1 MSRGGDTPRPEP
13 MSGART
19 ERDGAA
25 RPARPSRAAVGGPAP
40 TTSPR
45 MHREC
50 RVSFEP
56 ANEGARGASRE
67 RGALSKCGRVRGA
80 AGTMEEKKEMSAH
93 SQSHEIET
101 KLDVCMSNVSDF
113 DLLTDEK
120 FDFDLSLSST
130 SGNEDEVFVGP
141 VGHKE
146 RCIAASI
153 EAKKC
158 VSSFDDKLMWSPL
171 QGEKFVEIFKEA
183 RLLALQIEAGSKDTE
198 TKISQTEEQENK
210 AVETFVED
218 SKSKLKILRN
228 KTIDLSPRAVKRET
242 YCVQD
247 SPACQL
253 PPCFQKA
260 SHELVTDGQV
270 HALPAPP
277 DRSPVK
283 ICVSPTKNASLPL
296 TEEQKTKET
305 NTKAIG
311 KLPMARPSS
320 TFGKSNLLT
329 IDKLKRGKTTSISTR
344 RDLNSMGSSEDVFS
358 DKSSIALDAVES
370 SFSSSSSVQDTKVLP
385 APSKPGLKKMSYL
398 KCPRAVSGLPRKAT
412 SSSSSSVSSMN
423 SSLNSSL
430 PISPIGKKG
439 KSNLSSKAS
448 VSGSK
453 LPSGTSRLALVRPTT
468 VSSLQAAN
476 TEKSKKQVR
485 SASTPKVS
493 SAINLA
499 KSSASATLSEAA
511 GSGIQRPSS
520 VPSLQQLCQQNKDGI
535 STKGSLCPK
544 PKARVLSAS
553 TSQTKAPV
561 KTQDATPNKLA
572 QKAAPSL
579 GLTFCGTPGSA
590 MAVSTPMKGSEDKV
604 FQGFCFPEKSATM
617 TPASVKRS
625 GLPTPVRRLSGLPAV
640 TPRTVPRVAFSP
652 HAASLRQ
659 SCSFS
664 TKKTFTAGPKQKQE
678 SKTQTSSEDDTSP
691 PPVPPLVLNFSPE
704 KTAAEGVEN
713 ALKEAEVQ
721 NKLAEVQNQLAEEK
735 QPEALLLD
743 IGADKSL
750 PHTSECESRPLIDL
764 SNTPEVSKITSP
776 KPVLSGQI
784 KLIDLSSPLIT
795 LSPDVNKENLDSP
808 LLKF

>member
-1 MSRGGDTPRPEP
+1 M
-13 MSGART
+13 
-19 ERDGAA
+19 
-25 RPARPSRAAVGGPAP
+25 
-40 TTSPR
+40 
-45 MHREC
+45 C
-50 RVSFEP
+50 
-56 ANEGARGASRE
+56 
-67 RGALSKCGRVRGA
+67 
-80 AGTMEEKKEMSAH
+80 TMEEKKEMSAH
-93 SQSHEIET
+93 SLSNLIER
-101 KLDVCMSNVSDF
+101 KLDVCMSNDF

-146 RCIAASI
+146 RCVAASI
-153 EAKKC
+153 EAKEC
-158 VSSFDDKLMWSPL
+158 VSAFDDKLTWSPL

-183 RLLALQIEAGSKDTE
+183 HLLALQIETGSKDKE
-198 TKISQTEEQENK
+198 TKISQSEEQENK
-210 AVETFVED
+210 VVETFVED
-218 SKSKLKILRN
+218 SMSKLKILRN
-228 KTIDLSPRAVKRET
+228 KNIDLSPRAVKRET

-260 SHELVTDGQV
+260 SHELVSDGQV

-296 TEEQKTKET
+296 AEEQKTKET

-311 KLPMARPSS
+311 KLLMAKPSS

-329 IDKLKRGKTTSISTR
+329 IDK
-344 RDLNSMGSSEDVFS
+344 
-358 DKSSIALDAVES
+358 
-370 SFSSSSSVQDTKVLP
+370 
-385 APSKPGLKKMSYL
+385 PGLKKMTYL
-398 KCPRAVSGLPRKAT
+398 KCPRVASGLPRKAT

-439 KSNLSSKAS
+439 KSSMSSKAS

-453 LPSGTSRLALVRPTT
+453 LSCSTSRLALVRPTT

-476 TEKSKKQVR
+476 TEKSRKQVR
-485 SASTPKVS
+485 SASTPKIS
-493 SAINLA
+493 SAISLP
-499 KSSASATLSEAA
+499 KSSTSATSSEAA

-520 VPSLQQLCQQNKDGI
+520 VPSLQQLCQQNKDGS

-544 PKARVLSAS
+544 PKARVLSVS
-553 TSQTKAPV
+553 TSQTKALM

-572 QKAAPSL
+572 PKATPSL

-590 MAVSTPMKGSEDKV
+590 MAVSTPMKASEDKV
-604 FQGFCFPEKSATM
+604 FQSFCFPEKPATM
-617 TPASVKRS
+617 APASVKRS
-625 GLPTPVRRLSGLPAV
+625 GLPTPVRRISGFPAA
-640 TPRTVPRVAFSP
+640 TPKTVPRVAFSP

-659 SCSFS
+659 SFSFS

-678 SKTQTSSEDDTSP
+678 SKIQTSSDDDTSP

-704 KTAAEGVEN
+704 KTATEGVEN
-713 ALKEAEVQ
+713 ALKE
-721 NKLAEVQNQLAEEK
+721 AEVQNQLAEEK

-750 PHTSECESRPLIDL
+750 PHTSECESKPLIDL
-764 SNTPEVSKITSP
+764 SNTPEMSKITSP

-808 LLKF
+808 LLNRINRQHHLNL

>member
-1 MSRGGDTPRPEP
+1 
-13 MSGART
+13 
-19 ERDGAA
+19 
-25 RPARPSRAAVGGPAP
+25 
-40 TTSPR
+40 
-45 MHREC
+45 
-50 RVSFEP
+50 
-56 ANEGARGASRE
+56 
-67 RGALSKCGRVRGA
+67 
-80 AGTMEEKKEMSAH
+80 MEEKKEMSID
-93 SQSHEIET
+93 SLSHLTEE
-101 KLDVCMSNVSDF
+101 KLDICMSNVSDLP
-113 DLLTDEK
+113 LLTDEK

-153 EAKKC
+153 EAKKS
-158 VSSFDDKLMWSPL
+158 VSAFDDKLMWSPL

-183 RLLALQIEAGSKDTE
+183 HLLALQIQTGSKDKE
-198 TKISQTEEQENK
+198 TKISQSEEQENK
-210 AVETFVED
+210 IVETFVED

-228 KTIDLSPRAVKRET
+228 KNIALSPRPAKRET
-242 YCVQD
+242 YCLQD

-260 SHELVTDGQV
+260 SQKPVSDGPV

-277 DRSPVK
+277 NRSPVK
-283 ICVSPTKNASLPL
+283 SCVSPTKKASLPL
-296 TEEQKTKET
+296 TGEQETKET

-311 KLPMARPSS
+311 KLPMAKPSS
-320 TFGKSNLLT
+320 ASGKSNLLT
-329 IDKLKRGKTTSISTR
+329 IDK
-344 RDLNSMGSSEDVFS
+344 
-358 DKSSIALDAVES
+358 
-370 SFSSSSSVQDTKVLP
+370 
-385 APSKPGLKKMSYL
+385 PGLRKMTYL
-398 KCPRAVSGLPRKAT
+398 KCPRVASGLTKKTT

-439 KSNLSSKAS
+439 KSSIPSKAG
-448 VSGSK
+448 VNGSK
-453 LPSGTSRLALVRPTT
+453 LSSGTSRLAFVRPAT

-476 TEKSKKQVR
+476 TEKFRKQVR
-485 SASTPKVS
+485 SASTPKIP
-493 SAINLA
+493 SAISLA
-499 KSSASATLSEAA
+499 KSSASAASSEAA
-511 GSGIQRPSS
+511 GSGIWRPSS
-520 VPSLQQLCQQNKDGI
+520 VSSLQQLCQQNKDGT

-561 KTQDATPNKLA
+561 KTQDATPSKLA
-572 QKAAPSL
+572 PKAAPSL

-590 MAVSTPMKGSEDKV
+590 MAASTPMKGSEDKA
-604 FQGFCFPEKSATM
+604 FQGFCFPERSATM
-617 TPASVKRS
+617 TPASVRQS
-625 GLPTPVRRLSGLPAV
+625 GLPTPVRRISGFPAA
-640 TPRTVPRVAFSP
+640 TPKTVPRVQTSP

-659 SCSFS
+659 SFSFS
-664 TKKTFTAGPKQKQE
+664 AKKTFTAGSEQKQE
-678 SKTQTSSEDDTSP
+678 SKAQTSSEDDTSP
-691 PPVPPLVLNFSPE
+691 PAVLPLVLNFSPE
-704 KTAAEGVEN
+704 KTATEGAEN
-713 ALKEAEVQ
+713 ALKEAEVH
-721 NKLAEVQNQLAEEK
+721 NELAEVHNELAEEK

-750 PHTSECESRPLIDL
+750 PHTPECECRPLIDL
-764 SNTPEVSKITSP
+764 SNTPEVSKITSA

>member
-1 MSRGGDTPRPEP
+1 
-13 MSGART
+13 
-19 ERDGAA
+19 
-25 RPARPSRAAVGGPAP
+25 
-40 TTSPR
+40 
-45 MHREC
+45 
-50 RVSFEP
+50 
-56 ANEGARGASRE
+56 
-67 RGALSKCGRVRGA
+67 
-80 AGTMEEKKEMSAH
+80 
-93 SQSHEIET
+93 
-101 KLDVCMSNVSDF
+101 VSDF
-113 DLLTDEK
+113 PLLTDEK

-153 EAKKC
+153 EAEKC
-158 VSSFDDKLMWSPL
+158 VSGFDDKLVWSPL
-171 QGEKFVEIFKEA
+171 HGEKFVEIFKEA
-183 RLLALQIEAGSKDTE
+183 HLLALQIETGSKDKE
-198 TKISQTEEQENK
+198 TKISQSEEKENK
-210 AVETFVED
+210 IVETFVED

-228 KTIDLSPRAVKRET
+228 KNIEISPRPAKRET

-260 SHELVTDGQV
+260 SHELGSDDEV

-277 DRSPVK
+277 NRSPVK
-283 ICVSPTKNASLPL
+283 ISVSPTKNASLPL
-296 TEEQKTKET
+296 TEEQKNKET

-311 KLPMARPSS
+311 KLPIAKPSS
-320 TFGKSNLLT
+320 SFGKSNLLT
-329 IDKLKRGKTTSISTR
+329 ADKVKS
-344 RDLNSMGSSEDVFS
+344 GSGQHFLQV
-358 DKSSIALDAVES
+358 KSGIFLLLI
-370 SFSSSSSVQDTKVLP
+370 Q
-385 APSKPGLKKMSYL
+385 PGLRKMTYL
-398 KCPRAVSGLPRKAT
+398 KCPRVVSGLTRKTT
-412 SSSSSSVSSMN
+412 SSSSSSASSMN

-439 KSNLSSKAS
+439 KPSMSSKAS

-453 LPSGTSRLALVRPTT
+453 LSSSTSRLALVRPTT

-476 TEKSKKQVR
+476 TEKSRKQVR
-485 SASTPKVS
+485 SASTPKIS
-493 SAINLA
+493 SAISLA
-499 KSSASATLSEAA
+499 KSSASAASSEAA
-511 GSGIQRPSS
+511 GSGIRRPSS
-520 VPSLQQLCQQNKDGI
+520 VSSLQQLCQQNKDGS

-544 PKARVLSAS
+544 PKAGVLSVS

-561 KTQDATPNKLA
+561 KTQDATTNKLA
-572 QKAAPSL
+572 PKAAPSL

-590 MAVSTPMKGSEDKV
+590 MAVSTPMKASEDKA
-604 FQGFCFPEKSATM
+604 FQSFCFPEKAATM

-625 GLPTPVRRLSGLPAV
+625 GLPTPVRRISGFPAV
-640 TPRTVPRVAFSP
+640 TPKTVPRMGFSP
-652 HAASLRQ
+652 HAASLQQ
-659 SCSFS
+659 SFSFS

-678 SKTQTSSEDDTSP
+678 SKTQSSSEDDTSP
-691 PPVPPLVLNFSPE
+691 PPVLPLVLNFSPE
-704 KTAAEGVEN
+704 KTATEGAEN

-721 NKLAEVQNQLAEEK
+721 NKLAKVQNELAEEK

-764 SNTPEVSKITSP
+764 SNTPEVSKNTSA

>member
-1 MSRGGDTPRPEP
+1 
-13 MSGART
+13 
-19 ERDGAA
+19 
-25 RPARPSRAAVGGPAP
+25 
-40 TTSPR
+40 
-45 MHREC
+45 
-50 RVSFEP
+50 
-56 ANEGARGASRE
+56 
-67 RGALSKCGRVRGA
+67 
-80 AGTMEEKKEMSAH
+80 MEEKKEMSVH
-93 SQSHEIET
+93 SMSHLTEE
-101 KLDVCMSNVSDF
+101 KLDICMSNDF
-113 DLLTDEK
+113 PLLTDEK

-158 VSSFDDKLMWSPL
+158 VNAFDDKLMWSPL

-183 RLLALQIEAGSKDTE
+183 HLLALQIETGSKDEE
-198 TKISQTEEQENK
+198 TKISQSEEQENK
-210 AVETFVED
+210 IVETFVED

-228 KTIDLSPRAVKRET
+228 KNIEISPRPVKRET

-260 SHELVTDGQV
+260 SQKLVSDGKG

-283 ICVSPTKNASLPL
+283 ISVSPTKTASLPL
-296 TEEQKTKET
+296 TEEQETKET
-305 NTKAIG
+305 NTKATG
-311 KLPMARPSS
+311 KLPMAKPSFAS
-320 TFGKSNLLT
+320 GKSNLLT
-329 IDKLKRGKTTSISTR
+329 IDKVMAGSGQCFLLGIFNLSTLFYFQKQTLIFWCFLPHKILGEKTYIEQQMRAGT
-344 RDLNSMGSSEDVFS
+344 M
-358 DKSSIALDAVES
+358 
-370 SFSSSSSVQDTKVLP
+370 
-385 APSKPGLKKMSYL
+385 PGLRKLTYL
-398 KCPRAVSGLPRKAT
+398 KCPRVASGLTRKTAS

-439 KSNLSSKAS
+439 KSSMSSKAS

-453 LPSGTSRLALVRPTT
+453 LSSSTSRLALVRPTA

-476 TEKSKKQVR
+476 AEKSRKQVR
-485 SASTPKVS
+485 SASTPKIP
-493 SAINLA
+493 SAISLA
-499 KSSASATLSEAA
+499 KSSASAASSEAA
-511 GSGIQRPSS
+511 GSGIRRPSS
-520 VPSLQQLCQQNKDGI
+520 ASSLQQLCQQNKDGS

-544 PKARVLSAS
+544 PKARVLSVS
-553 TSQTKAPV
+553 TSQIKAPV

-572 QKAAPSL
+572 PKATLSL

-590 MAVSTPMKGSEDKV
+590 MAVSTPMKGSEDKA
-604 FQGFCFPEKSATM
+604 FQGFCFPDKSATM

-625 GLPTPVRRLSGLPAV
+625 GLPTPVRRISGFPAA
-640 TPRTVPRVAFSP
+640 TPKTVPRMPTSP

-659 SCSFS
+659 SFSFS
-664 TKKTFTAGPKQKQE
+664 TKKTFTAGSKQKQE

-691 PPVPPLVLNFSPE
+691 PAVLPLVLNFSPE
-704 KTAAEGVEN
+704 KTATEGAEN
-713 ALKEAEVQ
+713 ALKEAEVH
-721 NKLAEVQNQLAEEK
+721 NELVEVQNELPEEK

-764 SNTPEVSKITSP
+764 SNTPEVSKITSA

>member
-1 MSRGGDTPRPEP
+1 
-13 MSGART
+13 
-19 ERDGAA
+19 
-25 RPARPSRAAVGGPAP
+25 
-40 TTSPR
+40 
-45 MHREC
+45 
-50 RVSFEP
+50 
-56 ANEGARGASRE
+56 
-67 RGALSKCGRVRGA
+67 
-80 AGTMEEKKEMSAH
+80 MEEKKEISAH
-93 SQSHEIET
+93 SLSNLIER
-101 KLDVCMSNVSDF
+101 KLHVCMSNDF

-153 EAKKC
+153 ETKKC
-158 VSSFDDKLMWSPL
+158 VSAFDDKLTWSPL

-183 RLLALQIEAGSKDTE
+183 HLLALQIETGSKDKE
-198 TKISQTEEQENK
+198 TKTSQSEEQENK
-210 AVETFVED
+210 VVETFVED
-218 SKSKLKILRN
+218 SVSKLKILRN
-228 KTIDLSPRAVKRET
+228 KNIDLSPRPVKRET

-260 SHELVTDGQV
+260 SHELVLDGQV
-270 HALPAPP
+270 QVLPAPP

-311 KLPMARPSS
+311 KLPMAKPSS

-329 IDKLKRGKTTSISTR
+329 IDKLKQGKNTSISTR
-344 RDLNSMGSSEDVFS
+344 RDLNSMGSSEDAICN
-358 DKSSIALDAVES
+358 KSSIALDAIES
-370 SFSSSSSVQDTKVLP
+370 SFSSSSSVQDAKFLP
-385 APSKPGLKKMSYL
+385 APSKPGLKKMTYL
-398 KCPRAVSGLPRKAT
+398 KCPRVASGLPRKASS

-439 KSNLSSKAS
+439 KSSMSSKAS

-453 LPSGTSRLALVRPTT
+453 LSSSTSRLALVRPTT

-476 TEKSKKQVR
+476 TEKSRKQVR
-485 SASTPKVS
+485 SASTPKIS
-493 SAINLA
+493 RAISLP
-499 KSSASATLSEAA
+499 KSSASATSSEVED
-511 GSGIQRPSS
+511 SGIQRPNS
-520 VPSLQQLCQQNKDGI
+520 VPSLQQLCQQNKDGS

-544 PKARVLSAS
+544 PRARVLSVS
-553 TSQTKAPV
+553 TSQTRAPM
-561 KTQDATPNKLA
+561 KMQDATPYKLA
-572 QKAAPSL
+572 PKATPSL

-590 MAVSTPMKGSEDKV
+590 MAVSTPMKASEDKV
-604 FQGFCFPEKSATM
+604 LQSFCFPEKSATM

-625 GLPTPVRRLSGLPAV
+625 GLPTPVCRLSGFPAV
-640 TPRTVPRVAFSP
+640 TPKTVPRVAVSP
-652 HAASLRQ
+652 HPASLQQ
-659 SCSFS
+659 SFSFS

-678 SKTQTSSEDDTSP
+678 SKTQKSSDDDTSP
-691 PPVPPLVLNFSPE
+691 PPVLPLVLNFSPE
-704 KTAAEGVEN
+704 KTATEGVEN

-721 NKLAEVQNQLAEEK
+721 NKLAEEK
-735 QPEALLLD
+735 QSEALLLD

-750 PHTSECESRPLIDL
+750 LHPFECESRPLIDL